1 MFSFLCTN
9 LFYFYKELLKVE
21 APGTFEKETW
31 LLDENEKRNRI
42 PELKE
47 TGNAFYNKGMY
58 KEAEEKY
65 MLALG
70 FLEQIMIK

>member
-1 MFSFLCTN
+1 M
-9 LFYFYKELLKVE
+9 KIE

-31 LLDENEKRNRI
+31 LLDENEKRKTI

-47 TGNAFYNKGMY
+47 AGNQFYHRGMY

-65 MLALG
+65 MLSLG
-70 FLEQIMIK
+70 FLEQIMMK

>member
-1 MFSFLCTN
+1 M
-9 LFYFYKELLKVE
+9 KIEP
-21 APGTFEKETW
+21 PGTFEKESW
-31 LLDENEKRNRI
+31 LLDENEKRITI

-47 TGNAFYNKGMY
+47 AGNEFYNKGMY

-70 FLEQIMIK
+70 FLEQLMMK